1 MSTLGTKLIRGP
13 QLLLSTAQRLVR
25 QELTLRDLVGWL
37 IWQAARRRI
46 PRVEL
51 CSHDEADATE
61 LLDIAG
67 RKFWWPS
74 EFRLD
79 DLGLVWA
86 EVFLPFPPNGHA
98 YEHEACRITPG
109 TWVLDAGA
117 CEGFFVSYA
126 LARRARVLAV
136 EPVSRLA
143 YCLHKTFERE
153 VKSGKAVIVNAL
165 LGTTNSDGFVKVAG
179 SPIAAQR
186 SHEGE
191 RVSGATIDGLLR
203 GSLIPRVDFIK
214 MDIEGAEVS
223 ALSAAQ
229 VTIRRYRPNLS
240 LAVYH
245 DVTDERRVRDII
257 RASAVRYDIRAKGV
271 VRNRGKLVHQI
282 LHAWPTEDEPARQV

>member
-1 MSTLGTKLIRGP
+1 
-13 QLLLSTAQRLVR
+13 
-25 QELTLRDLVGWL
+25 
-37 IWQAARRRI
+37 
-46 PRVEL
+46 
-51 CSHDEADATE
+51 
-61 LLDIAG
+61 
-67 RKFWWPS
+67 
-74 EFRLD
+74 
-79 DLGLVWA
+79 
-86 EVFLPFPPNGHA
+86 
-98 YEHEACRITPG
+98 
-109 TWVLDAGA
+109 
-117 CEGFFVSYA
+117 
-126 LARRARVLAV
+126 
-136 EPVSRLA
+136 
-143 YCLHKTFERE
+143 LHKTFERE

-245 DVTDERRVRDII
+245 GVTDERRVRDII